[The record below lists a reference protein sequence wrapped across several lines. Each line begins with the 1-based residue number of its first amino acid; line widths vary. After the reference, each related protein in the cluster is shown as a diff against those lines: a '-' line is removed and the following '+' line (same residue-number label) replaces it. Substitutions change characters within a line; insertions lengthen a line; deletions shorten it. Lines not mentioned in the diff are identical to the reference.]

1 MKPLLTWTSAVLAAA
16 AVCAALFPLP
26 QLAAG
31 LAGISLLLA
40 FADAW
45 RTKTLG
51 FVWLFFAAAPF
62 VATHAEAPL
71 GLAALALGVTGRLL
85 LYRRNEEGVGRN
97 RAFAA
102 ELRAL
107 LPAEALVFIDTDI
120 EGKVPAASLRE
131 GHLVRV
137 QAGDRLPSDGQIT
150 FGSGVLEETALDG
163 SKEPA
168 AKGLGSH
175 VFGGTLV
182 RNGSFLFR
190 VALAPEQC
198 FASRLAQQLEG
209 GTLSYGLRALTLDC
223 LTLALVGAA
232 YRYGFASPLN
242 LLLATGAGNVAFA
255 SYGLQQSFRARSA
268 ALGFHWGAGSRG
280 GREAGLVVASDA
292 GLLTEGR
299 LRLTEIHETE
309 GTSEDAAIL
318 LAAPLARRLE
328 TPAAFALLQERQRRN
343 IPLETL
349 EDYQAIPGGAR
360 ALVGGVEVSW
370 VNHQGQ
376 ENPGVL
382 ASFRDEAVRNGAE
395 VSLLFRDQKP
405 AAAFSFRDRPL
416 PDASRA
422 VRELQALN
430 LPLVLIAR
438 DLTPG
443 QALARELGVQHVQAP
458 ASQGEL
464 TLLLERFVR
473 EGLRPLAFAN
483 LPWPL
488 PQVKGVAV
496 AAPAW
501 AASTYPEALCLLR
514 ESAAAAVSALGL
526 ARRQRRSE
534 NTFFALALGAS
545 ALLAFVPVHPVAAS
559 LIGLLPGL
567 YGTWRAAAF
576 SDFHL

>member
-1 MKPLLTWTSAVLAAA
+1 MKPLLTWTAVLLAAA
-16 AVCAALFPLP
+16 AACATLFQLP
-26 QLAAG
+26 QLALG
-31 LAGISLLLA
+31 LAGFSLLLA

-45 RTKTLG
+45 RANTLG
-51 FVWLFFAAAPF
+51 FVWLFFATIPF
-62 VATHAEAPL
+62 VATHAGASL
-71 GLAALALGVTGRLL
+71 GLAALALGASGRLL
-85 LYRRNEEGVGRN
+85 LYRRNEEGVQRN

-102 ELRAL
+102 DLRAL

-131 GHLVRV
+131 GHLIRV

-190 VALAPEQC
+190 AALAPEQC

-209 GTLSYGLRALTLDC
+209 GTLSYGLRALTLD
-223 LTLALVGAA
+223 LVTLGLVGAA

-242 LLLATGAGNVAFA
+242 LLLATGAANVAFA
-255 SYGLQQSFRARSA
+255 SYGLQHSFRARSA
-268 ALGFHWGAGSRG
+268 ALGLYWGSGSRG
-280 GREAGLVVASDA
+280 GREAGLVVASDV
-292 GLLTEGR
+292 GLFTEGR
-299 LRLTEIHETE
+299 LRLAEIHETE

-328 TPAAFALLQERQRRN
+328 TPASFALLQERQRRN
-343 IPLETL
+343 IPLEPL

-370 VNHQGQ
+370 VDYRGQ
-376 ENPGVL
+376 ENPGAL
-382 ASFRDEAVRNGAE
+382 AAFRDEAVRDGAE

-405 AAAFSFRDRPL
+405 AAAFSFRDRLL
-416 PDASRA
+416 PDAARA
-422 VRELQALN
+422 VRELHALN

-438 DLTPG
+438 DITPG
-443 QALARELGVQHVQAP
+443 QALARELGAQHVQAP

-464 TLLLERFVR
+464 TLMLERFVR
-473 EGLRPLAFAN
+473 EGLRPLIFAN

-501 AASTYPEALCLLR
+501 AASAYPEALCLLR
-514 ESAAAAVSALGL
+514 ESAAAAVSALAL
-526 ARRQRRSE
+526 ARRQRRGE
-534 NTFFALALGAS
+534 NTFFTLALVAS
-545 ALLAFVPVHPVAAS
+545 ALLALLPAPTFVAA
-559 LIGLLPGL
+559 LVGLLPGI
-567 YGTWRAAAF
+567 YGAWRAAAF